1 MPNTCGSCAAESDA
15 PGAFTYSNHVGQG
28 NHAAV
33 ARLAH
38 FMRALRDWEGA
49 IARFL
54 AERLQLELKA
64 EPGPRPVTDGA
75 DFLGYI
81 VRPDYVLVRRR
92 VVGNLRLK
100 LAGFAQAYVT
110 ATSLR
115 LPPAG
120 RERLRAILASYLGH
134 FAHADA

>member
-1 MPNTCGSCAAESDA
+1 
-15 PGAFTYSNHVGQG
+15 
-28 NHAAV
+28 
-33 ARLAH
+33 
-38 FMRALRDWEGA
+38 MRALRDWQGA

-100 LAGFAQAYVT
+100 LAGFARAYVT

-134 FAHADA
+134 FAHADAWRLSQSLFAPPAWPMPLSPRKVICAAG